1 MKKFDKLC
9 SKTYSYLKDNNDDG
23 KKAKGTKKCAVKRK
37 LKFEEYKKCLKSSQI
52 INIVHYLEK
61 KEIDVDSLIALSSND
76 DKRMQSI
83 DSVETYPFGMIP
95 YNLLWERENNKR
107 FNYNRKIQKCSTLI
121 TFQRK
126 T

>member
-9 SKTYSYLKDNNDDG
+9 SKTYGYLKDNNDDG

-52 INIVHYLEK
+52 INIVNYLEK

-83 DSVETYPFGMIP
+83 DSVETYSYGMGKDLI
-95 YNLLWERENNKR
+95 WKKEKIKR
-107 FNYNRKIQKCSTLI
+107 INISKRISELI
-121 TFQRK
+121 YK
-126 T
+126 NV